1 MRRICVVTG
10 TRADFGLLR
19 WVMQDIAASPALSLQ
34 LVVTG
39 THLATGYGDTWREI
53 EDAGFHADARV
64 EMLVAGDSGAAV
76 TKSMGLAMIGFADA
90 FERLR
95 CDVVLVL
102 GDRYEALAAAQA
114 ALLARIP
121 VAHLHGG
128 ELSSGALDDAMRHA
142 ITKLS
147 HLHFVAAAPY
157 AARVRQLGED
167 PALVFEVG
175 GLGVDAISRAT
186 LPTRRELETS
196 LGFSLGARPL
206 LVTLHPA
213 TAADGEVATDAD
225 ELLAALAPLTDATL
239 IFTLP
244 NADAGGHAIRDRISA
259 FAAAHSNAHVVASMG
274 QQRWLASLRDAAG
287 VIGNSSSGLLEAPT
301 FRVGTVN
308 IGSRQEGRLR
318 ASSVIDAPCER
329 HAIAAAIAQLASPA
343 FRATLATTVNPYG
356 DGGAAGRI
364 VDVLE
369 TMPLR
374 GLLQKTFV
382 DLPVAM
388 EVPA

>member
-1 MRRICVVTG
+1 MRNICVVTG

-19 WVMQDIAASPALSLQ
+19 WVMQDIAASPALALQ

-39 THLATGYGDTWREI
+39 THLAAGYGDTWREI
-53 EDAGFHADARV
+53 EDAGFRADARV
-64 EMLVAGDSGAAV
+64 EMLVAGDSGVAM
-76 TKSMGLAMIGFADA
+76 TKSMALALIGFADA
-90 FERLR
+90 FARLQ

-121 VAHLHGG
+121 VAHVHGG
-128 ELSSGALDDAMRHA
+128 ELSAGALDDAMRHA

-167 PALVFEVG
+167 PTLVFEVG
-175 GLGVDAISRAT
+175 GLGVDAIARAA
-186 LPTRRELETS
+186 LPTRHELEVS
-196 LGFSLGARPL
+196 LGLALGHRPL

-213 TAADGEVATDAD
+213 TAVAGDAASD
-225 ELLAALAPLTDATL
+225 AAELLAALEPLSDATL

-244 NADAGGHAIRDRISA
+244 NADSGGHAIRECITNFADR
-259 FAAAHSNAHVVASMG
+259 HTNAHVVASMG
-274 QQRWLASLRDAAG
+274 QQRWLASLRESAG

-308 IGSRQEGRLR
+308 IGARQDGRLR

-343 FRATLATTVNPYG
+343 FQPTLATTVNPYG

-369 TMPLR
+369 TVSLR

-382 DLPVAM
+382 DLPMAV
-388 EVPA
+388 EVRA

>member
-19 WVMQDIAASPALSLQ
+19 WVMHDIAASPALALQ

-39 THLATGYGDTWREI
+39 THLAAGYGDTWREI
-53 EDAGFHADARV
+53 EDAGFRADARV
-64 EMLVAGDSGAAV
+64 EMLVAGDSGVAM
-76 TKSMGLAMIGFADA
+76 TKSMALALIGFADA
-90 FERLR
+90 FERLQ

-121 VAHLHGG
+121 VAHVHGG
-128 ELSSGALDDAMRHA
+128 ELSAGALDDAMRHA

-167 PALVFEVG
+167 PTLVFEVG
-175 GLGVDAISRAT
+175 GLGVDAITRAT
-186 LPTRRELETS
+186 LPTRRELEVS
-196 LGFSLGARPL
+196 LGFALGQRPL
-206 LVTLHPA
+206 LVTLHPV
-213 TAADGEVATDAD
+213 TAAGDAASD
-225 ELLAALAPLTDATL
+225 AAELLAALEPLSDATL

-244 NADAGGHAIRDRISA
+244 NADSGGHAIRECITN
-259 FAAAHSNAHVVASMG
+259 FAARHSNAHVVASMG
-274 QQRWLASLRDAAG
+274 QQRWLASLRESAG

-308 IGSRQEGRLR
+308 IGARQDGRLR
-318 ASSVIDAPCER
+318 ASSVIDAQCER
-329 HAIAAAIAQLASPA
+329 HAIAAAIAQLASPV
-343 FRATLATTVNPYG
+343 FQVTLATTVNPYG
-356 DGGAAGRI
+356 DGGAAARI

-369 TMPLR
+369 TVSLH

-382 DLPVAM
+382 DLPVAV

>member
-1 MRRICVVTG
+1 MRKICVVTG
-10 TRADFGLLR
+10 TRADFGVLR
-19 WVMQDIAASPALSLQ
+19 WLMQDIAASPALVLQ

-39 THLATGYGDTWREI
+39 THLAAGYGDTWREI
-53 EDAGFHADARV
+53 EDAGFRADARI
-64 EMLVAGDSGAAV
+64 EMLVAGDSGVAM
-76 TKSMGLAMIGFADA
+76 TKSMALALIGFADA
-90 FERLR
+90 FERLQ

-128 ELSSGALDDAMRHA
+128 ELSAGALDDAMRHA

-167 PALVFEVG
+167 PTLVFEVG
-175 GLGVDAISRAT
+175 GLGVDAITRAT
-186 LPTRRELETS
+186 LPTRTELEAS
-196 LGFSLGARPL
+196 LGFALGVRPL

-213 TAADGEVATDAD
+213 TAADGDAASDAD
-225 ELLAALAPLTDATL
+225 EMLAALVPLSDATL

-244 NADAGGHAIRDRISA
+244 NADSGGRAIRERIIA
-259 FAAAHSNAHVVASMG
+259 FAATRANAHVVTSMG
-274 QQRWLASLRDAAG
+274 QQRWLASLRESAG

-308 IGSRQEGRLR
+308 IGARQDGRLR

-343 FRATLATTVNPYG
+343 FQATLATAVNPYG
-356 DGGAAGRI
+356 DGGAAGQI
-364 VDVLE
+364 VNVLE
-369 TMPLR
+369 TVSLR
-374 GLLQKTFV
+374 GLQQKTFV
-382 DLPVAM
+382 DLPLAV